1 MTKKIINFPPRL
13 VSGRFIADHKVLGLY
28 CSCYCSCCFIQE
40 SADWRDNIP
49 GPKHHKLWGYYIKEN
64 YKYQSIITFPSE
76 SSAMKISN
84 FIIKINTISKM
95 YGQANKVMNLNL
107 SISIILFIHVLICTT
122 ETVNTYLTFF
132 YPVKEIL

>member
-1 MTKKIINFPPRL
+1 
-13 VSGRFIADHKVLGLY
+13 
-28 CSCYCSCCFIQE
+28 
-40 SADWRDNIP
+40 
-49 GPKHHKLWGYYIKEN
+49 
-64 YKYQSIITFPSE
+64 
-76 SSAMKISN
+76 MKISN

-132 YPVKEIL
+132 YPVKEILWTLTIAISFTKNLSVFFPFQLMIMFIMYVKEHSRKKNQLEVQLRWTGWHVQEMIVQNMTASMISLR